1 MTKKQK
7 YYEYLYRR
15 LVLEHSE
22 WNGKDKFV
30 HREMKLPS
38 ELKEL
43 LDQIFVKWGL
53 TFHRNVALNL
63 EKFQLWREGFGAVR
77 NFEYIEVASYF
88 VLYCCLADR
97 ILDTQ
102 RFTDQEKEIVYQ
114 DIKNFWNGSYNGD
127 GEFSELHKIRKKI
140 LIFFDKNEKTQKNKY
155 QILKDKISRALI
167 SERFMYDHSIDDFNS
182 DMDPHN
188 ILDKS
193 VEFVSASFLI
203 AAWDLFGKEEIKTAD
218 LIGEIFGYVDDICDY
233 ALDMETGTLNMV
245 LFICMNERTD
255 ISTMKWMEEAAGHIE
270 IMIRLLENKVEQLRN
285 RVDTQLYLYLLDE
298 LWNWTGDIRKYIA
311 NYSEYS
317 HI

>member
-30 HREMKLPS
+30 HREMKLSS

-43 LDQIFVKWGL
+43 LDRIFVKWGL

-102 RFTDQEKEIVYQ
+102 RFTDQEKELVYQ

-233 ALDMETGTLNMV
+233 VLDMETGTLNMV

-270 IMIRLLENKVEQLRN
+270 IMIRLFENKVEQLRN

-311 NYSEYS
+311 DYSEYS

>member
-140 LIFFDKNEKTQKNKY
+140 LIFLDKNEKTQKNKY
-155 QILKDKISRALI
+155 QILKDKISCALI

-233 ALDMETGTLNMV
+233 VLDMETGTLNMV
-245 LFICMNERTD
+245 WFICMNERTD
-255 ISTMKWMEEAAGHIE
+255 ISTMKWMEEAASHIE

-311 NYSEYS
+311 DYSEYS